1 MQSNTEYKNQKA
13 VDYIL
18 RCAIKE
24 GGHAGYNPYMY
35 DLGCA
40 DNIGPSEDF
49 NNELKNMVQSMA
61 WNPMIPY
68 GATLKSMSMV
78 ANISLQK
85 NRRIKIP

>member
-1 MQSNTEYKNQKA
+1 MTSNTEYKNQKA

-40 DNIGPSEDF
+40 DNIGPSGKSEGQVFD
-49 NNELKNMVQSMA
+49 SMY
-61 WNPMIPY
+61 N
-68 GATLKSMSMV
+68 
-78 ANISLQK
+78 NISK
-85 NRRIKIP
+85 